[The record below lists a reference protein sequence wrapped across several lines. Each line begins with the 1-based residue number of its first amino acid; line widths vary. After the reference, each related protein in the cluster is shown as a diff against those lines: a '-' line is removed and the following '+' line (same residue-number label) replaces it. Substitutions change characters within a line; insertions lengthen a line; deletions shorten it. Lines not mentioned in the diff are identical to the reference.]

1 MEGLVEADFDG
12 GEVVV
17 AATKGE
23 ACAGDGGVGDGEAG
37 EDVVGGHGCLMVEV
51 VESGRNGDLAN
62 SGAGGGEEV
71 VGTEAG
77 AGAVGMPLVLE
88 QAGIGVDVSE
98 G

>member
-1 MEGLVEADFDG
+1 
-12 GEVVV
+12 
-17 AATKGE
+17 
-23 ACAGDGGVGDGEAG
+23 
-37 EDVVGGHGCLMVEV
+37 MVEV